1 MIDALR
7 HLLRKGKGAD
17 GIRKEL
23 ACFRKN
29 RRRMNCADSADA
41 GDAIVLGALE
51 PANKVL
57 VTTRMKRSGQRWG
70 RDGGQGVL
78 TFRSLLKSGRLDRA
92 WAAPTPRLSR
102 SGGWKSPRCANE
114 NRPVAQ
120 VALAAWFA
128 RRTSKM
134 REVNHTRITHAANS
148 VLDNLQN

>member
-41 GDAIVLGALE
+41 GDAIGLGAVE
-51 PANKVL
+51 SANKVL

-78 TFRSLLKSGRLDRA
+78 TFRSLFKSGRLDRA
-92 WAAPTPRLSR
+92 WAAPAPRLSR

-128 RRTSKM
+128 RRTSRM
-134 REVNHTRITHAANS
+134 RKVNHTRITHAANS